1 MVLLLKLKEKRKWE
15 MFVQVLGQRTWKQQS
30 GKRWLWMAGFWN
42 SGLLTPNC
50 TYTVVVCFFSPSVK
64 NMKDNRLFLS
74 PSSEENDVAFRLLVI
89 IFPAFTIFCAVF
101 FLFLFF
107 FLTYGKSFATNNS
120 RAVWTFCCRLAE
132 YNKPQGFQRN
142 ACLVCI
148 DSITSG

>member
-1 MVLLLKLKEKRKWE
+1 MRNVCSSFGTEDME
-15 MFVQVLGQRTWKQQS
+15 TTIWKTMTLNGRFLEFRS
-30 GKRWLWMAGFWN
+30 
-42 SGLLTPNC
+42 PNC

-107 FLTYGKSFATNNS
+107 FLT
-120 RAVWTFCCRLAE
+120 
-132 YNKPQGFQRN
+132 
-142 ACLVCI
+142 
-148 DSITSG
+148 